1 MFYALILLC
10 RFALVTLMILI
21 MSSDVVIYQSDD
33 GLVKM
38 EAVVI
43 AASEASL

>member
-1 MFYALILLC
+1 MILMF
-10 RFALVTLMILI
+10 LI
-21 MSSDVVIYQSDD
+21 MSNDVVIYQSDD

>member
-1 MFYALILLC
+1 MC

-21 MSSDVVIYQSDD
+21 MSNDVVIYQSDD